1 MQPEV
6 IVAVIT
12 AVGALAVS
20 IVSARASSG
29 AKITMLEVKNEIL
42 EFKDTF
48 VERLNGKYVRREEW
62 NLVKGEAEKEHAR
75 FDREIQHLHG
85 RISDKARGEGG

>member
-6 IVAVIT
+6 IVAVIA

-20 IVSARASSG
+20 IVSAWASSG
-29 AKITMLEVKNEIL
+29 AKTTMLEVKNHLLQFEN
-42 EFKDTF
+42 TF

-62 NLVKGEAEKEHAR
+62 NLIREDSERDHAR
-75 FDREIQHLHG
+75 FDREIQALHG
-85 RISDKARGEGG
+85 RISGKG